1 MSLPSNVRF
10 EAASG
15 IVCACLILVRC
26 AYRLLFP
33 CRFHKSCHRQW
44 RPEDAYMTF
53 ALIPLAVRTVSI
65 ALCFTLNPPQ
75 SSAPVT
81 AEEAAALGR
90 SVDQLTHDRIVARK
104 LLIPSR
110 LSYALFLWTLKLS
123 LLAFY
128 SRFVGHLDWGRATI
142 RTLWWTIVLS
152 YIVVML
158 ATLLECRPKCSK
170 GLINLLT
177 MASFNMVTDIAL
189 IILPFPMLRHI
200 RLTLLKKIQLIVL
213 FGVGAVVVVITITRI
228 PLTLIQSVSQSAR
241 TMWASTEMLCAC
253 FVTNAAFY
261 YKTLRDLR
269 HHHQDQNANR
279 PRAERLRLQSL
290 PSSAAAA
297 AAGAVSLT
305 APEPAKS
312 PLHIFED
319 RVVGNKDDIDDIE
332 APAHPDDRFVF
343 PKAARKP

>member
-26 AYRLLFP
+26 AYRLFFP

-53 ALIPLAVRTVSI
+53 ALVPLVVRTVTI
-65 ALCFTLNPPQ
+65 ALCFTLNPTQ
-75 SSAPVT
+75 SAAPVT

-90 SVDQLTHDRIVARK
+90 SVGQLTHERIVARK

-128 SRFVGHLDWGRATI
+128 SRFVGHLDWGRVTI
-142 RTLWWTIVLS
+142 RTLWWVIVLS

-158 ATLLECRPKCSK
+158 ATLLECRPLHLGWQLAPPGQRPKCSR

-200 RLTLLKKIQLIVL
+200 RLNLLKKIQLIIL
-213 FGVGAVVVVITITRI
+213 FGIGVVVVVITITRI

-241 TMWASTEMLCAC
+241 TMWASTEMLCAD
-253 FVTNAAFY
+253 
-261 YKTLRDLR
+261 R
-269 HHHQDQNANR
+269 
-279 PRAERLRLQSL
+279 
-290 PSSAAAA
+290 
-297 AAGAVSLT
+297 
-305 APEPAKS
+305 KS
-312 PLHIFED
+312 
-319 RVVGNKDDIDDIE
+319 VV
-332 APAHPDDRFVF
+332 
-343 PKAARKP
+343 